1 MEINIENAKKILK
14 KYLKEQDEEKYKHSL
29 RVATVSKILAEKW
42 NVPPEDCIISGLL
55 HDIGKG
61 ISKQEIL
68 NLCFQNN
75 ITMYDFE
82 IFETPKALHG
92 RISSFLF
99 EKEFDKTD
107 IERFNS
113 ISHAISYHVAGGDEK
128 MSDLD
133 KILYIADN
141 IEPKK
146 NSRLYK
152 EMLSQEKPEMDEW
165 MKKIINIKRKKANQM
180 NRVYNPLIDATLDAL
195 EDER

>member
-1 MEINIENAKKILK
+1 MEISIENAKKILE
-14 KYLKEQDEEKYKHSL
+14 KYLKQQDEEKYKHSL

-42 NVPPEDCIISGLL
+42 NVPPEDCIIAGLL

-61 ISKQEIL
+61 LSKQEML

-92 RISSFLF
+92 RISALLF
-99 EKEFDKTD
+99 EKEFDKKD

-113 ISHAISYHVAGGDEK
+113 ISHAISYHVAGGNEK

-133 KILYIADN
+133 KIIYIADN

-152 EMLSQEKPEMDEW
+152 EMLNQETPQMDGW
-165 MKKIINIKRKKANQM
+165 VKNIINIKKQKSKKM

>member
-1 MEINIENAKKILK
+1 MEINIENAKKVLE
-14 KYLKEQDEEKYKHSL
+14 KYLKKQDEEKYKHSL
-29 RVATVSKILAEKW
+29 RVANVSKILAEKC
-42 NVPPEDCIISGLL
+42 NVPVQDCVIASLL

-61 ISKQEIL
+61 LSKQEAL
-68 NLCFQNN
+68 SLCSQNN

-92 RISSFLF
+92 RISAFLF

-107 IERFNS
+107 IERFDS

-152 EMLSQEKPEMDEW
+152 EMLSQEEPQMDEW
-165 MKKIINIKRKKANQM
+165 VKKIINSKKQKSKEM